1 MAEFLLDSVRVM
13 LGFLLK
19 ALFDPNSAKGLVG
32 EKLTTAGMWLFLDQK
47 VYRRIDD
54 LIIPSAN
61 GTTQIDHVLVS
72 TFGIFV
78 IETKNIQGWIFGNE
92 NDSTWCQSIYGRKSR
107 FQNPL
112 RQNFRHLQCLAEFL
126 GLDQKL
132 FHSVAFFIGEC
143 EFKTPLPSN
152 VLASG
157 LSSYVSSIRMQL
169 LTPAQVDE
177 VEQRIREF
185 KAGSG
190 LTKSDHLASLKRRH
204 SSATL
209 CPKCGGQLVQR
220 TAKRSRK
227 VFLGCSNFP
236 KCRHQV

>member
-1 MAEFLLDSVRVM
+1 M
-13 LGFLLK
+13 LGFILK
-19 ALFDPNSAKGLVG
+19 ALFDPNSAKGSVG
-32 EKLTTAGMWLFLDQK
+32 EKLTTAGMWLFLDKK

-78 IETKNIQGWIFGNE
+78 IETKNIQGWIFGNQ
-92 NDSTWCQSIYGRKSR
+92 NDSTWCQSLYGRKNR

-112 RQNFRHLQCLAEFL
+112 RQNYRHVQCLAEFL

-132 FHSVAFFIGEC
+132 FHSVVFFIGEC
-143 EFKTPLPSN
+143 EFKTPVPSN

-157 LSSYVSSIRMQL
+157 LSSYICGFRSQI
-169 LTPAQVDE
+169 LTAAKVDD
-177 VEQRIREF
+177 VERRLREF
-185 KAGSG
+185 KASSG
-190 LTKSDHLASLKRRH
+190 LTKSDHLASLERRH
-204 SSATL
+204 SSSTI

-220 TAKRSRK
+220 TAKRSGK
-227 VFLGCSNFP
+227 SFLGCSNFP
-236 KCRHQV
+236 KCRHTIWTN